1 MIRLCPSGKFA
12 YAEEGYARQKLAY
25 WGSRPDHMSRKGA
38 APTSAYRCTKCGF
51 WHLTS
56 GRRGRR

>member
-12 YAEEGYARQKLAY
+12 YAEEGYARVKLVAL
-25 WGSRPDHMSRKGA
+25 GCKPDGLHRKSV
-38 APTSAYRCTKCGF
+38 APTRAYRCPKCGY

-56 GRRGRR
+56 RRH